1 MKDDM
6 NTIGI
11 VIVTYNSE
19 GVIGACLDAVLKH
32 PRVHVVVVDNH
43 SSDGT
48 VKEVRRRPA
57 ARLIMNPDNRGFAGA
72 NNQGFAALSDPVIL
86 MLNPDAVVLDGLE
99 AMATAIQMQG
109 IAAVGGKLVDVA
121 GVVQKGFCVR
131 RFPKVITLV
140 FELLG
145 INRMLP
151 GNPVNRRYRCLDIDL
166 DQDQDVE
173 QPAGA
178 FFLVR
183 RSVWQQV
190 GGLDEGF
197 YPLWFEDVDFA
208 KQILHAGYRIRY
220 VAEGIARHEGGHSAL
235 ALQWEWRQL
244 YWYANLLRFCSRW
257 FGRLGVV
264 VVSGA
269 VLAGS
274 LLRTVVGLL
283 MLRSLKPIGV
293 YGKVVGLVCRCLTA
307 GRTGK
312 LSVSPVKPTGTT
324 AV

>member
-1 MKDDM
+1 M

-19 GVIGACLDAVLKH
+19 SVIGECLDAVLKH
-32 PRVHVVVVDNH
+32 PRVHVVVVDNS

-48 VKEVRRRPA
+48 IAEVRKRTE
-57 ARLIMNPDNRGFAGA
+57 ARLIANAGNRGFAAA
-72 NNQGFAALSDPVIL
+72 NNQGFAALSDPLIL
-86 MLNPDAVVLDGLE
+86 MLNPDATLLDGLE
-99 AMATAIQMQG
+99 AMATAIQVQG
-109 IAAVGGKLVDVA
+109 VGAVGGKLVDVRGA
-121 GVVQKGFCVR
+121 VQKGFCVR
-131 RFPKVITLV
+131 RFPQALTLV

-151 GNPVNRRYRCLDIDL
+151 GNPMNRRYRCLDLDL
-166 DQDQDVE
+166 DQEQDVE

-178 FFLVR
+178 FFLVK
-183 RSVWQQV
+183 RSVWEQV

-197 YPLWFEDVDFA
+197 YPLWFEDVDFT

-220 VAEGIARHEGGHSAL
+220 VPEGIARHEGGHSAL

-257 FGRLGVV
+257 FGRPGLVA
-264 VVSGA
+264 VSGA
-269 VLAGS
+269 VLVGS
-274 LLRTVVGLL
+274 LLRSVAGML

-293 YGKVVGLVCRCLTA
+293 YGKVVALVCRCVAAAKT
-307 GRTGK
+307 GR

-324 AV
+324 AG